1 MSITDVWDEPLM
13 APRVDA
19 HHHIWDLST
28 EEHGWLAGAAMAPIR
43 RTFTLADLSGPVRQA
58 GVCGTVLVQVRPSVL
73 ESREFLALAA
83 AADRVLGVVGWVDLT
98 DPGVADAIAE
108 LRGGPGGH
116 LLKGIRHLV
125 QSEAD
130 PTWLARPDVRRG
142 LRAVGDAGLAYD
154 LLTVAHQLPCAV
166 DTVRALP
173 EVTFVVDH
181 LSKPPI
187 TTGEREPWATH
198 LRALAAAPNVYCKLS
213 GMVTEADWI
222 RWTVSDLRPYA
233 DVALD
238 AFGAHRLMFGSD
250 WPVCL
255 LAGTYAQVV
264 TVAEE
269 LCSALSATERAE
281 VFGGTAVR
289 AYRLAVPGGQV

>member
-1 MSITDVWDEPLM
+1 MSTTHDGDRHLM
-13 APRVDA
+13 TPRVDA
-19 HHHIWDLST
+19 HHHVWDLSADD
-28 EEHGWLAGAAMAPIR
+28 HGWLAGAAMAPIR
-43 RTFTLADLSGPVRQA
+43 RTFTLADLSEAARDA
-58 GVCGTVLVQVRPSVL
+58 EIRATVLVQVLPSMR
-73 ESREFLALAA
+73 ESRDFLVLAA
-83 AADRVLGVVGWVDLT
+83 AANQVAGVVGWVDLT
-98 DPGVADAIAE
+98 GPGVADDIAE

-116 LLKGIRHLV
+116 LLTGIRHLV

-130 PTWLARPDVRRG
+130 PTWLTRPDVRRG

-154 LLTVAHQLPCAV
+154 LLTHPHQLPSAI

-173 EVTFVVDH
+173 DVTFVVDH

-213 GMVTEADWI
+213 GMITEADWT
-222 RWTVSDLRPYA
+222 RWTVSDLRPFA

-264 TVAEE
+264 NVAEE
-269 LCSALSATERAE
+269 LCSALSAAERAE

-289 AYRLAVPGGQV
+289 AYRLTMP